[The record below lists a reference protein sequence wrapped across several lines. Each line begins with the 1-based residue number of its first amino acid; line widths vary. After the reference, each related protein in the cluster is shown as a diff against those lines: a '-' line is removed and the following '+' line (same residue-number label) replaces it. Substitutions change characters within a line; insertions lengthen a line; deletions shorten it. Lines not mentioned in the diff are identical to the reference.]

1 MLYST
6 IMQCNAFRSKMRS
19 AYNGL
24 LLVCDLSGRD
34 WDETP
39 PHLLYGANGIAAL
52 TFYGAGIA
60 LHR

>member
-1 MLYST
+1 
-6 IMQCNAFRSKMRS
+6 MRS